1 MARVLDKVPNLRV
14 ICAHL
19 GGWSVWTQAWQA
31 LAGRPG
37 VWVDT
42 SSSLYAIQPD
52 EAAQVIRRYGADRVF
67 FGTDYPMWTPEG
79 ELERFL
85 RLPLT
90 SQEQEKILHLN
101 LEAFLEL

>member
-1 MARVLDKVPNLRV
+1 
-14 ICAHL
+14 
-19 GGWSVWTQAWQA
+19 
-31 LAGRPG
+31 
-37 VWVDT
+37 
-42 SSSLYAIQPD
+42 
-52 EAAQVIRRYGADRVF
+52 
-67 FGTDYPMWTPEG
+67 MWTPEG